1 MGKRMKTY
9 LAWLEIQS
17 ATAMSQDEKESVY
30 RDLLVQISFFQHERL
45 IHLLVTLAFA
55 LFTLVTL
62 FVCCFIRLLPI
73 YLLMT
78 LFLALLIPYIRH
90 YFILEN
96 GVQKLYQYHDGLSG
110 RKA

>member
-1 MGKRMKTY
+1 MAKRMKAY
-9 LAWLEIQS
+9 LAWLEAQS
-17 ATAMSQDEKESVY
+17 AQALSSDEKENRC
-30 RDLLVQISFFQHERL
+30 RDLLVQISFFQHERM

-55 LFTLVTL
+55 LFTLLTL
-62 FVCCFIRLLPI
+62 FICCFIRLLPLF
-73 YLLMT
+73 LLMS

-96 GVQKLYQYHDGLSG
+96 GVQKLYKYYDEWTG

>member
-9 LAWLEIQS
+9 LALMEMQS
-17 ATAMSQDEKESVY
+17 AKAMSPDEKESLS

-55 LFTLVTL
+55 LFTLLTL
-62 FVCCFIRLLPI
+62 FVCCFIRLLPL
-73 YLLMT
+73 YLLMM
-78 LFLALLIPYIRH
+78 LPYIRH

-96 GVQKLYQYHDGLSG
+96 GVQKLYQYHDGFTG

>member
-1 MGKRMKTY
+1 MGRRMKAY
-9 LAWLEIQS
+9 LAWQEAQS
-17 ATAMSQDEKESVY
+17 TQALSPDEKEY
-30 RDLLVQISFFQHERL
+30 RIRDLLVQISFFQHERL

-55 LFTLVTL
+55 LFTLLTL
-62 FVCCFIRLLPI
+62 FVCCFIRLLPL

-96 GVQKLYQYHDGLSG
+96 GVQRLYQYYDGIAG
-110 RKA
+110 WKA